1 MIKHLLIALCLA
13 AAPAA
18 NAWDWFGL
26 KPYDEADTNRPPR
39 LHRLLEKANDFI
51 ELAEDE
57 AMNGNGD
64 KALEYYREALAELN
78 RVERENPDRAETSEF
93 APLRNKRATC
103 TAAIESIR
111 FAQVNENL
119 RAVTVSESAGL
130 RKRYNKKHGIAPDP
144 EDNEKPKPQE
154 AGDLVAINQS
164 QSAAKDKEWRAR
176 LKEAYGLVKAR
187 DYAAAD
193 LLLVK
198 ILEERPTD
206 LEALLLKAAAQCGTG
221 SVYAA
226 RRTLEKA
233 NRAHPKSYVPYYN
246 LAYIVLDLGES
257 DASAL
262 EYYNLGRSV
271 GGPKDPRLEARLGVP
286 LSADGKESAK

>member
-26 KPYDEADTNRPPR
+26 KPYDVADTNRPPR
-39 LHRLLEKANDFI
+39 LHRLLEQATDFI

-64 KALEYYREALAELN
+64 KALEYYREALVELN
-78 RVERENPDRAETSEF
+78 RIERENPERAETSEF

-111 FAQVNENL
+111 FAQVNDNL
-119 RAVTVSESAGL
+119 RAVTVSDSAGL
-130 RKRYNKKHGIAPDP
+130 RRRYNKKHGIAPDP
-144 EDNEKPKPQE
+144 KDNEKPNPQE
-154 AGDLVAINQS
+154 AGDVVATNQPKS
-164 QSAAKDKEWRAR
+164 SVKDKEWRAR
-176 LKEAYGLVKAR
+176 LKEAYGLVKAH
-187 DYAAAD
+187 DYEAAD

-198 ILEERPTD
+198 LLEERPSD

-221 SVYAA
+221 NVHAA
-226 RRTLEKA
+226 RITLEKA
-233 NRAHPKSYVPYYN
+233 NRSHPKSYVPYYN
-246 LAYIVLDLGES
+246 LAYVALDLGES
-257 DASAL
+257 DASAR
-262 EYYNLGRSV
+262 EYYELGRSV
-271 GGPKDPRLEARLGVP
+271 GGPKDPRLEARLGIP
-286 LSADGKESAK
+286 LSADGKEPVK

>member
-64 KALEYYREALAELN
+64 KALEYYREALVELN
-78 RVERENPDRAETSEF
+78 RIERENPERAETSEF

-111 FAQVNENL
+111 FAQVNDNL
-119 RAVTVSESAGL
+119 RAVTVSDSAGL
-130 RKRYNKKHGIAPDP
+130 RRRYNKKHGIAPDP
-144 EDNEKPKPQE
+144 KDSEKPNPQE
-154 AGDLVAINQS
+154 AGDAAAINQPKDS
-164 QSAAKDKEWRAR
+164 AKDKEWRAR
-176 LKEAYGLVKAR
+176 LKEAYGLVKTR
-187 DYAAAD
+187 DYEAAD

-198 ILEERPTD
+198 LLEERPSD

-221 SVYAA
+221 NVHAA
-226 RRTLEKA
+226 RITLEKA
-233 NRAHPKSYVPYYN
+233 NRSHPKSYVPYYN
-246 LAYIVLDLGES
+246 LAYVALDLGES
-257 DASAL
+257 DASAR
-262 EYYNLGRSV
+262 EYYDLGRSV
-271 GGPKDPRLEARLGVP
+271 GGPKDPRLEARLGIP
-286 LSADGKESAK
+286 LSADGKEPAK

>member
-1 MIKHLLIALCLA
+1 M
-13 AAPAA
+13 
-18 NAWDWFGL
+18 
-26 KPYDEADTNRPPR
+26 
-39 LHRLLEKANDFI
+39 
-51 ELAEDE
+51 
-57 AMNGNGD
+57 
-64 KALEYYREALAELN
+64 
-78 RVERENPDRAETSEF
+78 
-93 APLRNKRATC
+93 
-103 TAAIESIR
+103 
-111 FAQVNENL
+111 
-119 RAVTVSESAGL
+119 
-130 RKRYNKKHGIAPDP
+130 
-144 EDNEKPKPQE
+144 
-154 AGDLVAINQS
+154 
-164 QSAAKDKEWRAR
+164 
-176 LKEAYGLVKAR
+176 KAR